1 MFQNLEP
8 IFQQYDTFID
18 SNLVRLVQKNEKF
31 FSDFCGLIGINKNL
45 EALKSLVTHIGY
57 RCISYDNYDRKKIEL
72 AATDLALLGEV
83 KIGGRSIS
91 TWKHQSKTFA
101 NRSPFILELIAPKPT
116 NHYSEGLQ
124 IVALLLPTQDLE
136 ALNRLALVS
145 PYLFDISGLD
155 NQLNPHV
162 EIPLDNGNVMK
173 FHIRSLE
180 DVIAL
185 ERAS

>member
-1 MFQNLEP
+1 MFQSLEP
-8 IFQQYDTFID
+8 VFQQYDTFID
-18 SNLVRLVQKNEKF
+18 SNLVRLIQKNEEF
-31 FSDFCGLIGINKNL
+31 FSDFCDLIGINKNL

-57 RCISYDNYDRKKIEL
+57 RCISPNNYDRKKIEL

-101 NRSPFILELIAPKPT
+101 NQSPFILELIAPKLA

-124 IVALLLPTQDLE
+124 IVALLLPTQDRQT
-136 ALNRLALVS
+136 LNHLALIS
-145 PYLFDISGLD
+145 PDLFDTSGLD

-162 EIPLDNGNVMK
+162 EISLDNGNVVK
-173 FHIRSLE
+173 FHIKSLE
-180 DVIAL
+180 NVIAI
-185 ERAS
+185 EKSQ